1 MSFTSSETLRFPRP
15 SELQRYPSTLM
26 THTLNHPK
34 RGIPVQTN
42 TKKSGQRMYDPSRP
56 NLCRPRH
63 FGQGLQLAVIPGLI
77 SCIMVSR
84 STWTQQFQHM
94 DLEDEYKKGS
104 VRWAPT
110 MQKRSPNNYG
120 LRSASIVLALTG
132 LSISLLSDTRG
143 KMYQDSVGQEHTV
156 DHINNSI

>member
-1 MSFTSSETLRFPRP
+1 MSFTSSETRQFPRP
-15 SELQRYPSTLM
+15 SELQRYPSTLR

-34 RGIPVQTN
+34 RGIPVRTN
-42 TKKSGQRMYDPSRP
+42 TKKSGQRMYDLSRP

-63 FGQGLQLAVIPGLI
+63 FGQVLQHAVIPGLV

-104 VRWAPT
+104 VSWPRRRCGNVHRMTTASDLH
-110 MQKRSPNNYG
+110 RSSWLWQGSPYPFYQIHDG
-120 LRSASIVLALTG
+120 KCIKTQSGKST
-132 LSISLLSDTRG
+132 LSIT
-143 KMYQDSVGQEHTV
+143 
-156 DHINNSI
+156 